1 MSAGKDERGLNS
13 ELESA
18 RWYHGMLP
26 REDIQQL
33 LTEDGH
39 FLVRQSEVKIGEGLK
54 TILSVRWN
62 GKFRHFVISH
72 EDGRFFIEKYQFDSI
87 SDLIRF
93 YTMKKKPITR
103 RTGALIVYGVPKQPW
118 ELHHDQVKLG
128 RLIAEGGFGGIY
140 EALVKINGRSI
151 KAAVKVHK
159 GRALDKEIIKNICN
173 EARIMRRYSH
183 PNIVRLYGV
192 AVGRDPIMVVMEH
205 VKDGAL
211 DSYLVKRGR
220 WLCISEKVRMCL
232 DAASGLEYLH
242 KMGCIH
248 RDVSARNCLVQKM
261 RIKISDF
268 GLSREITNNEEK
280 YKLTNLK
287 QKLPI
292 RWLAPETL
300 MNATYTTKSDV
311 FSYGILLWEI
321 FMDAAEPYFGMTI
334 AEVNE
339 QVKSGYRMPPPECMP
354 KPIQKVMCVYCF
366 VENPEERLS
375 MKEIHEYLV
384 NEYGSLQS
392 EVKDM

>member
-151 KAAVKVHK
+151 K
-159 GRALDKEIIKNICN
+159 
-173 EARIMRRYSH
+173 
-183 PNIVRLYGV
+183 
-192 AVGRDPIMVVMEH
+192 DPIMVVMEH